1 MKAEPFMTKREFCE
15 LTKKAVVLDGATGTE
30 LSKSGMPAGV
40 APELWIYENPDSII
54 SVHNA
59 YIAAGSNIVYA
70 PTFGGNSCKL
80 EEFGLAERQE
90 EIIGSLM
97 RITKEN
103 AYSKGVFVF
112 GDIAPTGRFIEPF
125 GDMPFEEAVSVFRR
139 LAEILA
145 ANGAD
150 GFAIETM
157 MDLQE
162 ARAAL
167 IGCKEAAPDLP
178 CIVTM
183 TFENTGRTLTGV
195 HPVSALVTLQALG
208 ADAFGCNCSTGP
220 DDMALVISQ
229 MAPYAKIPLIAKPN
243 AGLPKFENGRTV
255 FPMAAEE
262 FASYAP
268 CLIEAGATILG
279 GCCGTTPAHI
289 AALAKTLEKTEL
301 PEKREYTGS
310 VIASP
315 SDYRAIS
322 VDAPFTLIGERINPT
337 GKKALQAELREG
349 KLDMVFDFAMQQ
361 ISSGA
366 HVLDVNM
373 GLSGINEKEMM
384 QSAVRRLVQG
394 TNGILC
400 IDSTDPETVEAALRL
415 YPGRAL
421 LNSISAEKVRLEK
434 TLPIAKKYGAML
446 IVLPLTDDGI
456 PKTARERMEIVDK
469 IIAQAAELGYS
480 EKDICVDALVM
491 TVSADPSAAKT
502 ALDVIECCSRRG
514 LNTVCGLSNVS
525 FGLPARQ
532 LINKTFLG
540 MAMGRGLNMAIANPL
555 FSDIT
560 ELINSR
566 DVLTGNDWDFSR
578 FIGRYADVSAAVK
591 VADTEKLSA
600 GERLYQAVMQGNS
613 SNIDGLC
620 GAVMAEKSVQDM
632 IDSILIP
639 AITEV
644 GEKYSRKE
652 YFLPQLI
659 SSARTMQKA
668 MEYLEPF
675 MLSGSGNIT
684 KTPVIIATVKGDIHD
699 IGKNIVAVMLKNY
712 DFDVIDLGKDV
723 PAERILD
730 TAVEK
735 GVKVVLLSALMTT
748 TMGSMQEV
756 VTLAKERKLDIDF
769 IVGGA
774 VVDETFAEMIGA
786 VYGNTPMDSVR
797 AAQKLCGR

>member
-1 MKAEPFMTKREFCE
+1 MTKNEFSI
-15 LTKKAVVLDGATGTE
+15 LARKGLVLDGATGTE
-30 LSKSGMPAGV
+30 LAKLGMVQGV
-40 APELWIYENPDSII
+40 APELWVYENPEAII
-54 SVHNA
+54 RVHNS
-59 YIAAGSNIVYA
+59 YIASGSNIVYA
-70 PTFGGNSCKL
+70 PTFGGNICKL

-103 AYSKGVFVF
+103 AAKQGVFVF

-125 GDMPFEEAVSVFRR
+125 GDMPFEEAVAVFRR

-183 TFENTGRTLTGV
+183 TFESSGRSLTGV
-195 HPVSALVTLQALG
+195 HPVSALVTLQSLG

-220 DDMALVISQ
+220 DDMAKVIAQIS
-229 MAPYAKIPLIAKPN
+229 PYATVPLIAKPN
-243 AGLPKFENGRTV
+243 AGLPRFEDGRTV
-255 FPMAAEE
+255 FPMDKDQ
-262 FASYAP
+262 FASFVP
-268 CLIEAGATILG
+268 ELLNAGATILG
-279 GCCGTTPAHI
+279 GCCGTTPDHI
-289 AALAKTLEKTEL
+289 AALSAKLRQCEI
-301 PEKREYTGS
+301 PARQQAVGG
-310 VIASP
+310 VIASA
-315 SDYRAIS
+315 SDYRVVSPDGA
-322 VDAPFTLIGERINPT
+322 FTLIGERINPT
-337 GKKALQAELREG
+337 GKKALQGELREG
-349 KLDMVFDFAMQQ
+349 KCDMVFDFAMQQ
-361 ISSGA
+361 LSTGA
-366 HVLDVNM
+366 DVLDVNM

-384 QSAVRRLVQG
+384 KKAVSRIVQG
-394 TNGILC
+394 TNAILC

-421 LNSISAEKVRLEK
+421 LNSISAEKVRIEK

-446 IVLPLTDDGI
+446 IVLPLTDSGI
-456 PKTARERMEIVDK
+456 PSSAVERMAVVDEI
-469 IIAQAAELGYS
+469 IGHAEKYGYTS
-480 EKDICVDALVM
+480 ADICVDALVM
-491 TVSADPSAAKT
+491 TVSADINAAKT
-502 ALDVIECCSRRG
+502 ALDVISQCNKRQ

-560 ELINSR
+560 ELIDSR
-566 DVLTGNDWDFSR
+566 DVLTGNDRDFAD
-578 FIGRYADVSAAVK
+578 FIGKYSNFAQTAPQTSSAELTPSDELYRAVMLGDESK
-591 VADTEKLSA
+591 VAA
-600 GERLYQAVMQGNS
+600 
-613 SNIDGLC
+613 LC
-620 GAVMAEKSVQDM
+620 DKVLASGIGVQDVVN
-632 IDSILIP
+632 DILIYS
-639 AITEV
+639 ITEV

-659 SSARTMQKA
+659 RSAQAMQAA
-668 MEYLEPF
+668 MKHLEPL
-675 MLSGSGNIT
+675 MLSGGSAKI

-723 PAERILD
+723 PAELILD
-730 TAVEK
+730 TAAEK
-735 GVKVVLLSALMTT
+735 NVKTVLLSALMTT
-748 TMGSMQEV
+748 TMGSMKDV
-756 VTLAKERKLDIDF
+756 VELAKERKMDINF

-774 VVDETFAEMIGA
+774 VVDETFANAIGA

-797 AAQKLCGR
+797 AAQKLSE